1 MPHLTRV
8 KSRLSI
14 HAHRKVRGLLEG
26 EYAAIHVG
34 RGIDFNDLREYV
46 RGDDVKDIDWKASAR
61 SRTLLVKRYVA
72 ERKHTVVLA
81 VSTGR
86 TMAAM
91 NDARVAKRDLAVF
104 VAGVV
109 GYLATRHGDLVAL
122 VHGDAHRQHARPPG
136 NGELHLE
143 RLLGVVHDAIRPSGP
158 PSDLAAVLDYVSR
171 AIRRRT
177 ILVVVSDETHVSE
190 PVAASLR
197 RLTAQHE
204 VLFLTIGDL
213 DPTVPGTG
221 HDEPGGRPALRRLV
235 DVDAGDE
242 VPDWLRGDVL
252 LQQEY
257 AALVASEE
265 SQLRRRLEQ
274 LGVVHERVHDT
285 DSAISAVFRLLE
297 RHRHARRR

>member
-1 MPHLTRV
+1 VTAHLTRV
-8 KSRLSI
+8 KTRLSI

-26 EYAAIHVG
+26 EYAAVQVG

-61 SRTLLVKRYVA
+61 SRMLLVRRYVA

-86 TMAAM
+86 SMAAM
-91 NDARVAKRDLAVF
+91 NDAQHSKRDLAVF
-104 VAGVV
+104 VTGVM
-109 GYLATRHGDLVAL
+109 GYLAVRHGDLVAL
-122 VHGDAHRQHARPPG
+122 VHGDARHQHVRPPD
-136 NGELHLE
+136 NGELYLE
-143 RLLGVVHDAIRPSGP
+143 RLLGLVHDAITPDAP
-158 PSDLAAVLDYVSR
+158 PSDLTAVLDYVAR

-177 ILVVVSDETHVSE
+177 ILVVVSDETSVPDHLAE
-190 PVAASLR
+190 SLR

-213 DPTVPGTG
+213 DPTVTADAP
-221 HDEPGGRPALRRLV
+221 RRLV
-235 DVDAGDE
+235 DVDARAE
-242 VPDWLRGDVL
+242 VPGWLRGDVR

-257 AALVASEE
+257 AALVAGEE
-265 SQLRRRLEQ
+265 SQLRRRLDQ
-274 LGVVHERVHDT
+274 LGVVHERVRDT
-285 DSAISAVFRLLE
+285 ESAITAVFRVLE